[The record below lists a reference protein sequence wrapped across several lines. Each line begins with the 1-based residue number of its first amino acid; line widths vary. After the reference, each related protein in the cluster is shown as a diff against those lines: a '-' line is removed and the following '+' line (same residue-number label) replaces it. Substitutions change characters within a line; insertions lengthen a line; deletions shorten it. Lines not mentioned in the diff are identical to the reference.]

1 MKFNFLFKSFLFAL
15 LLSICISCDKDYS
28 DIGTNIVGEDNHY
41 GVYVDSTKSIIAYN
55 QKTGPV
61 QTNGLTI
68 NALGFYNNPVFGK
81 TTASFVSQVTMST
94 PDPTFY
100 NPSQVVVDSVY
111 LYVPYYSTFKSKD
124 NTTGDTT
131 YEDDL
136 DSIQNQAGKFK
147 LSVYESGYFLRDLD
161 PATEFQEPQK
171 YYSNQTNDFTSAIVG
186 TRLNDTLDTKQNDEF
201 EFSNKEIKL
210 SYQKNGAAVVKER
223 LAPGMFLTLNRAFFK
238 NKIVNAPAGKLVNNN
253 IFKEYF
259 RGLYLKAEPNTNS
272 PNQGAMGLL
281 DFSRAKLT
289 MVYHDQTSATV
300 TTRVRKTLLFNLSGS
315 TVNLFENDENSTYQ
329 NAVLAAN
336 PTLGDEKLYLKGQ
349 EGSMTIIE
357 LFKGVPIGSTDVQ
370 SELKEMRDDNWLI
383 NEANISFYIDRN
395 AMGTAPEPNRIYLYD
410 LENNTPI
417 IDYYADATKGNDAKF
432 NKLIHSGILQVE
444 TSTTSAEYDK
454 GEGIRYT
461 IRLTN
466 HIRNLIKNNP
476 DFNLKNVKLGLV
488 VTENIGNVNNSGLKN
503 SFTTTSTFTPPVT
516 TTVKNTPASSV
527 MNPLGTVLY
536 GTKSTVIEAKR
547 MKLKI
552 YYTKPN

>member
-1 MKFNFLFKSFLFAL
+1 MKFNFLFKSFLFAFL
-15 LLSICISCDKDYS
+15 ITLTLSCDKDYN
-28 DIGTNIVGEDNHY
+28 DIGTNVVGEDDHY
-41 GVYVDSTKSIIAYN
+41 LASVDSTMSVLAYN
-55 QKTGPV
+55 HKTGPV
-61 QTNGLTI
+61 QTNGLAI

-81 TTASFVSQVTMST
+81 TTASFVSQVTLSS

-136 DSIQNQAGKFK
+136 DSIQNQAEKFK
-147 LSVYESGYFLRDLD
+147 LSVYESGYFLRDFD
-161 PATEFQEPQK
+161 PATGFQEAQK
-171 YYSNQTNDFTSAIVG
+171 YYSDQTNDFTAAIVG
-186 TRLNDTLDTKQNDEF
+186 TRLNDTTDTKQNDDF

-223 LAPGMFLTLNRAFFK
+223 LAPGMFLTLNRNFFK

-259 RGLYLKAEPNTNS
+259 RGLYFKAQPANDS
-272 PNQGAMGLL
+272 PNQGALGLL
-281 DFSRAKLT
+281 DFSKAKIT
-289 MVYHDQTSATV
+289 MVYHDETSATV
-300 TTRVRKTLLFNLSGS
+300 ATRVRRTILFNLSGNS
-315 TVNLFENDENSTYQ
+315 VNLFENDENSTYQ

-336 PTLGDEKLYLKGQ
+336 PILGDEKLYLRGQ
-349 EGSMTIIE
+349 EGSMAIIE
-357 LFKGVPIGSTDVQ
+357 LFKGEDIVTST
-370 SELKEMRDDNWLI
+370 ELTAIRNNNWLI
-383 NEANISFYIDRN
+383 NEANLTFYIDRN
-395 AMGTAPEPNRIYLYD
+395 AMGDAPEPNRIYLYD
-410 LENNTPI
+410 LENNMPI
-417 IDYYADATKGNDAKF
+417 IDYYADATKGSTAKF
-432 NKLIHSGILQVE
+432 NKLIHSGIIEVE
-444 TSTTSAEYDK
+444 TSETSTEYDK
-454 GEGIRYT
+454 GEGIRYK

-476 DFNLKNVKLGLV
+476 DLNLKNVKLGLV
-488 VTENIGNVNNSGLKN
+488 VTENIATVANSGLKN
-503 SFTTTSTFTPPVT
+503 PIVAPATKYTPS
-516 TTVKNTPASSV
+516 SSV

-536 GTKSTVIEAKR
+536 GTSSSVIDAKR

>member
-1 MKFNFLFKSFLFAL
+1 MKFNFLFKSFLFAFL
-15 LLSICISCDKDYS
+15 ITLTLSCDKDYN
-28 DIGTNIVGEDNHY
+28 DIGTNVVGEDDHY
-41 GVYVDSTKSIIAYN
+41 LASVDSTMSVLAYN
-55 QKTGPV
+55 HKTGPV
-61 QTNGLTI
+61 QTNGLAI

-81 TTASFVSQVTMST
+81 TTASFVSQVTLSS

-147 LSVYESGYFLRDLD
+147 LSVYESGYFLRDFD
-161 PATEFQEPQK
+161 PATGFQEAQK
-171 YYSNQTNDFTSAIVG
+171 YYSDQTNDFTAAIVG
-186 TRLNDTLDTKQNDEF
+186 TRLNDTTDTKQNDDF

-223 LAPGMFLTLNRAFFK
+223 LAPGMFLTLNRNFFK

-259 RGLYLKAEPNTNS
+259 RGLYFKAQPANDS
-272 PNQGAMGLL
+272 PNQGALGLL
-281 DFSRAKLT
+281 DFSKAKIT
-289 MVYHDQTSATV
+289 MVYHDETSATV
-300 TTRVRKTLLFNLSGS
+300 ATRVRRTILFNLSGNS
-315 TVNLFENDENSTYQ
+315 VNLFENDENSTYQ

-336 PTLGDEKLYLKGQ
+336 PILGDEKLYLRGQ
-349 EGSMTIIE
+349 EGSMAIIE
-357 LFKGVPIGSTDVQ
+357 LFKGEDIVTST
-370 SELKEMRDDNWLI
+370 ELTAIRNNNWLI
-383 NEANISFYIDRN
+383 NEANLTFYIDRN
-395 AMGTAPEPNRIYLYD
+395 AMGDAPEPNRIYLYD
-410 LENNTPI
+410 LENNAPI
-417 IDYYADATKGNDAKF
+417 IDYYADATKGSTAKF
-432 NKLIHSGILQVE
+432 NKLIHSGIIEVE
-444 TSTTSAEYDK
+444 TSETSTEYDK
-454 GEGIRYT
+454 GEGIRYK

-476 DFNLKNVKLGLV
+476 DLNLKNVKLGLV
-488 VTENIGNVNNSGLKN
+488 VTENIATVANSGLKN
-503 SFTTTSTFTPPVT
+503 PIVAPATKYTPL
-516 TTVKNTPASSV
+516 SSV

-536 GTKSTVIEAKR
+536 GTSSSVIDAKR

>member
-1 MKFNFLFKSFLFAL
+1 MKFNFLFKSFLFAFL
-15 LLSICISCDKDYS
+15 ITLTLSCDKDYN
-28 DIGTNIVGEDNHY
+28 DIGTNVVGEDDHY
-41 GVYVDSTKSIIAYN
+41 LASVDSTMSVLAYN
-55 QKTGPV
+55 HKTGPV
-61 QTNGLTI
+61 QTNGLAI

-81 TTASFVSQVTMST
+81 TTASFVSQVTLSS

-147 LSVYESGYFLRDLD
+147 LSVYESGYFLRDFD
-161 PATEFQEPQK
+161 PATGFQEAQK
-171 YYSNQTNDFTSAIVG
+171 YYSDQTNDFTAAIVG
-186 TRLNDTLDTKQNDEF
+186 TRLNDTTDTKQNDNF

-223 LAPGMFLTLNRAFFK
+223 LAPGMFLTLNRNFFK

-259 RGLYLKAEPNTNS
+259 RGLYFKAQPATDS
-272 PNQGAMGLL
+272 PNQGALGLL
-281 DFSRAKLT
+281 DFSKAKIT
-289 MVYHDQTSATV
+289 MVYHDETSATV
-300 TTRVRKTLLFNLSGS
+300 ATRVRRTILFNLSGNS
-315 TVNLFENDENSTYQ
+315 VNLFENDENSTYQ

-336 PTLGDEKLYLKGQ
+336 PILGDEKLYLRGQ
-349 EGSMTIIE
+349 EGSMAIIE
-357 LFKGVPIGSTDVQ
+357 LFKGEDIVTST
-370 SELKEMRDDNWLI
+370 ELTAIRNNNWLI
-383 NEANISFYIDRN
+383 NEANLTFYIDRN
-395 AMGTAPEPNRIYLYD
+395 AMGDAPEPNRIYLYD
-410 LENNTPI
+410 LENNMPI
-417 IDYYADATKGNDAKF
+417 IDYYADATKGSTAKF
-432 NKLIHSGILQVE
+432 NKMIHSGIIEVE
-444 TSTTSAEYDK
+444 TSETSTEYDK
-454 GEGIRYT
+454 GEGRRYKIRW
-461 IRLTN
+461 TN

-476 DFNLKNVKLGLV
+476 DLNLKNVKLGLV
-488 VTENIGNVNNSGLKN
+488 VTENIATVDNSGLKN
-503 SFTTTSTFTPPVT
+503 PIVAPATKYTPS
-516 TTVKNTPASSV
+516 SSV

-536 GTKSTVIEAKR
+536 GTSSSVIDAKR

>member
-1 MKFNFLFKSFLFAL
+1 MKFNFLFKSFLFAFL
-15 LLSICISCDKDYS
+15 ITLTMSCDKDYN
-28 DIGTNIVGEDNHY
+28 DIGTNVVGEDDHY
-41 GVYVDSTKSIIAYN
+41 LASVDSTMSVLAYN
-55 QKTGPV
+55 HKTGPV
-61 QTNGLTI
+61 QTNGLAI

-81 TTASFVSQVTMST
+81 TTASFVSQVTLSS

-111 LYVPYYSTFKSKD
+111 FYVPYYSTFKSKD

-147 LSVYESGYFLRDLD
+147 LSVYESGYFLRDFD
-161 PATEFQEPQK
+161 PATGFQEAQK
-171 YYSNQTNDFTSAIVG
+171 YYSDQTNDFTAAIVG
-186 TRLNDTLDTKQNDEF
+186 TRLNDTTDTKQNDNF

-223 LAPGMFLTLNRAFFK
+223 LAPGMFLTLNRNFFK

-259 RGLYLKAEPNTNS
+259 RGLYFKAQPATDS
-272 PNQGAMGLL
+272 PNQGALGLL
-281 DFSRAKLT
+281 DFSKAKIT
-289 MVYHDQTSATV
+289 MVYHDETSATV
-300 TTRVRKTLLFNLSGS
+300 ATRVRRTILFNLSGNS
-315 TVNLFENDENSTYQ
+315 VNLFENDENSTYQ

-336 PTLGDEKLYLKGQ
+336 PILGDEKLYLRGQ
-349 EGSMTIIE
+349 EGSMAIIE
-357 LFKGVPIGSTDVQ
+357 LFKGEDIVTST
-370 SELKEMRDDNWLI
+370 ELTAIRNNNWLI
-383 NEANISFYIDRN
+383 NEANLTFYIDRN
-395 AMGTAPEPNRIYLYD
+395 AMGDAPEPNRIYLYD
-410 LENNTPI
+410 LENNMPI
-417 IDYYADATKGNDAKF
+417 IDYYADATKGSTAKF
-432 NKLIHSGILQVE
+432 NKLIHSGIIEVE
-444 TSTTSAEYDK
+444 TSETSTEYDK
-454 GEGIRYT
+454 GEGIRYK

-476 DFNLKNVKLGLV
+476 DLNLKNVKLGLV
-488 VTENIGNVNNSGLKN
+488 VTENIATVANSGLKN
-503 SFTTTSTFTPPVT
+503 PIVAPATKYTPS
-516 TTVKNTPASSV
+516 SSV

-536 GTKSTVIEAKR
+536 GTSSSVIDAKR

>member
-15 LLSICISCDKDYS
+15 LLSMFASCDKDYN
-28 DIGTNIVGEDNHY
+28 DIGTNVVGEDDHY
-41 GVYVDSTKSIIAYN
+41 TASVDSTKSILAYN

-111 LYVPYYSTFKSKD
+111 LYVPYFSEFKSKD

-131 YEDDL
+131 YKDDL

-161 PATEFQEPQK
+161 PAIGFQEAQK

-186 TRLNDTLDTKQNDEF
+186 ARLNDTTDTKQNNEF

-259 RGLYLKAEPNTNS
+259 RGLYFKAEPTTNNT
-272 PNQGAMGLL
+272 NQGAMALL

-315 TVNLFENDENSTYQ
+315 SVNLFENDENSVYQ

-336 PTLGDEKLYLKGQ
+336 PTLGDEKLYLRGQ

-357 LFKGVPIGSTDVQ
+357 LFKGVAIGSTDVL
-370 SELKEMRDDNWLI
+370 SELKEMRDNNWLI
-383 NEANISFYIDRN
+383 NEANITFYIDRN
-395 AMGTAPEPNRIYLYD
+395 AMGTAPEPNRIYLFD
-410 LENNTPI
+410 IENNTPI
-417 IDYYADATKGNDAKF
+417 IDYFADATKGNDAKF

-488 VTENIGNVNNSGLKN
+488 VTENIGNINNSGLKN
-503 SFTTTSTFTPPVT
+503 PITTSSTI
-516 TTVKNTPASSV
+516 VKNTPASSV

-552 YYTKPN
+552 YYTKPKL

>member
-15 LLSICISCDKDYS
+15 IITMSISCDKDYN
-28 DIGTNIVGEDNHY
+28 DIGTNVVGEDDHY
-41 GVYVDSTKSIIAYN
+41 LASVDSTMSVLAYN
-55 QKTGPV
+55 HKTGPV
-61 QTNGLTI
+61 QTNGLAI

-81 TTASFVSQVTMST
+81 TTASFVSQVTLSS

-131 YEDDL
+131 YEDNL

-147 LSVYESGYFLRDLD
+147 LSVYESGYFLRDFD
-161 PATEFQEPQK
+161 PATGFQEPQK
-171 YYSNQTNDFTSAIVG
+171 YYSDQTIDFTSAIVG
-186 TRLNDTLDTKQNDEF
+186 TRLNDTTDTKQNDDF

-223 LAPGMFLTLNRAFFK
+223 LAPGMFLTLNRNFFK

-259 RGLYLKAEPNTNS
+259 RGLYFKAQPAADS
-272 PNQGAMGLL
+272 PNQGALGLL
-281 DFSRAKLT
+281 DFSRAKIT
-289 MVYHDQTSATV
+289 MVYHDETSATV
-300 TTRVRKTLLFNLSGS
+300 ATRVRKTILFNLSGNS
-315 TVNLFENDENSTYQ
+315 VNLFENDENSTYQ
-329 NAVLAAN
+329 SAVLAAN
-336 PTLGDEKLYLKGQ
+336 PVLGDEKLYLRGQ

-357 LFKGVPIGSTDVQ
+357 LFKGEDIATST
-370 SELKEMRDDNWLI
+370 ELTAMRNNNWLI
-383 NEANISFYIDRN
+383 NEANLTFYIDRN
-395 AMGTAPEPNRIYLYD
+395 AMGDAPEPNRIYLYD
-410 LENNTPI
+410 LENNMPI
-417 IDYYADATKGNDAKF
+417 IDYYADATKGSTAKF
-432 NKLIHSGILQVE
+432 NKLIHSGILEVE
-444 TSTTSAEYDK
+444 TSETSTEYDK
-454 GEGIRYT
+454 GEGIRYK

-476 DFNLKNVKLGLV
+476 DLNLKNVKLGLV
-488 VTENIGNVNNSGLKN
+488 VTENIATVTNSGLKN
-503 SFTTTSTFTPPVT
+503 PIVSPATKYTP
-516 TTVKNTPASSV
+516 SCSV

-536 GTKSTVIEAKR
+536 GTSSSVIEAKR

>member
-1 MKFNFLFKSFLFAL
+1 MS
-15 LLSICISCDKDYS
+15 ISCDKDYN
-28 DIGTNIVGEDNHY
+28 DIGTNVVGEDDHY
-41 GVYVDSTKSIIAYN
+41 LASVDSTMSVLAYN
-55 QKTGPV
+55 HKTGPV
-61 QTNGLTI
+61 QTNGLAI

-81 TTASFVSQVTMST
+81 TTASFVSQVTLSS

-131 YEDDL
+131 YEDNL

-147 LSVYESGYFLRDLD
+147 LSVYESGYFLRDFD
-161 PATEFQEPQK
+161 PATGFQEPQK
-171 YYSNQTNDFTSAIVG
+171 YYSDQTNDFTSAIVG
-186 TRLNDTLDTKQNDEF
+186 TRLNDTTDTKQNDNF

-223 LAPGMFLTLNRAFFK
+223 LAPGMFLTLNRNFFK

-259 RGLYLKAEPNTNS
+259 RGLYFKAQPAADS
-272 PNQGAMGLL
+272 PNQGALGLL
-281 DFSRAKLT
+281 DFSRAKIT
-289 MVYHDQTSATV
+289 MVYHDETSATV
-300 TTRVRKTLLFNLSGS
+300 ATRVRKTILFNLSGNS
-315 TVNLFENDENSTYQ
+315 VNLFENDENSTYQ
-329 NAVLAAN
+329 SAVLAAN
-336 PTLGDEKLYLKGQ
+336 PVLGDEKLYLRGQ

-357 LFKGVPIGSTDVQ
+357 LFKGEDIATST
-370 SELKEMRDDNWLI
+370 ELTAMRNNNWLI
-383 NEANISFYIDRN
+383 NEANLTFYIDRN
-395 AMGTAPEPNRIYLYD
+395 AMGDAPEPNRIYLYD
-410 LENNTPI
+410 LENNMPI
-417 IDYYADATKGNDAKF
+417 IDYYADATKGSTAKF
-432 NKLIHSGILQVE
+432 NKLIHSGILEVE
-444 TSTTSAEYDK
+444 TSETSTEYDK
-454 GEGIRYT
+454 GEGIRYK

-476 DFNLKNVKLGLV
+476 DLNLKNVKLGLV
-488 VTENIGNVNNSGLKN
+488 LTENIATVTNSGLKN
-503 SFTTTSTFTPPVT
+503 PIVSPATKYTP
-516 TTVKNTPASSV
+516 SCSV

-536 GTKSTVIEAKR
+536 GTSSSVIEAKR